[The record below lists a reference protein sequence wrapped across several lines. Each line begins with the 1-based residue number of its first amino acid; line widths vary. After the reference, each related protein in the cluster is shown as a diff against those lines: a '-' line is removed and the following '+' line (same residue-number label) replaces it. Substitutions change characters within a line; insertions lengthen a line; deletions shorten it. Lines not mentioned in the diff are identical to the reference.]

1 MKEGEDGTGITRE
14 IDVAN
19 KKVAFKKISGGT
31 WKNAFGKLGY
41 LSQDKITK
49 VKVTFKKGINNGAGL
64 GFGIA
69 RDELDISDFDR
80 IRR

>member
-1 MKEGEDGTGITRE
+1 MMKEGKDGTGITRE
-14 IDVAN
+14 IDVVN
-19 KKVAFKKISGGT
+19 KKVAFKKTSGST

-49 VKVTFKKGINNGAGL
+49 VKVTFKYGHSSNL

-69 RDELDISDFDR
+69 RDELDISDFG
-80 IRR
+80 